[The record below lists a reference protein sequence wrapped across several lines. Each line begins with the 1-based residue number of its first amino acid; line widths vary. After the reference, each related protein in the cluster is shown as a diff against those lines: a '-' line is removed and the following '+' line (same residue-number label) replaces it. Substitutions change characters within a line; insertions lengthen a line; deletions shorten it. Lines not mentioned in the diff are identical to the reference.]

1 MDSNITYNIF
11 PDISVVIPTYNV
23 AAYIK
28 AAITSALS
36 QKSVSIEIIM
46 IDDKSSDDTV
56 AIAKSINDPRLKII
70 ELSRNGGPSVAR
82 NKGFEIAKGEWIAI
96 LDGDDAFGDGRLTRL
111 LVEAKKSQADI
122 VVDNLN
128 VYHEDSKS
136 ISLMFTSPEF
146 QSPTL
151 IDLAHFIR
159 GNQMFL
165 GGYTLGYLK
174 PLFRSAFL
182 ESHNLSYSTDIRIG
196 EDYLLMAECLAKGAK
211 CITCPQAGYRYT
223 VRADSISHRLNQD
236 AVSRIEN
243 ADKYFISKYSLAGEA
258 LRAQT
263 KRTDKL
269 KLAFAFTELVEAIKG
284 KRIADIVRILARQ
297 PTCIFY
303 LWRPVAARLQRL
315 TR

>member
-1 MDSNITYNIF
+1 MT
-11 PDISVVIPTYNV
+11 PDVSIIIPTYNV

-28 AAITSALS
+28 TAMTSALS
-36 QKSVSIEIIM
+36 QKDVSLEIII
-46 IDDKSSDDTV
+46 IDDKSSDNTV
-56 AIAKSINDPRLKII
+56 AIAKSINDPRIQII
-70 ELSRNGGPSVAR
+70 ELVQNGGPSVAR

-96 LDGDDAFGDGRLTRL
+96 LDGDDAFEEGRLAKL
-111 LVEAKKSQADI
+111 LSEARKSQADI

-128 VYHEDSKS
+128 VYREDNQS
-136 ISLMFTSPEF
+136 IAPMFTSPEF
-146 QSPTL
+146 QSPTV

-159 GNQMFL
+159 GNQLFL

-174 PLFRSAFL
+174 PFFRSAFL
-182 ESHNLSYSTDIRIG
+182 KSHALSYSTDIRIG

-211 CITCPQAGYRYT
+211 CITCPEWGYRYT
-223 VRADSISHRLNQD
+223 VRANSISHRLKQD

-243 ADKYFISKYSLAGEA
+243 ADQYFTSKYPLSGDA
-258 LRAQT
+258 LVAQK
-263 KRTDKL
+263 KRTHKL

-284 KRIADIVRILARQ
+284 KKIADIIRIFISH

-303 LWRPVAARLQRL
+303 LWRPIAARLQRL